1 MHDLPFKMHWKKMRA
16 NIHMPRSV
24 QYPGLC
30 FFFFSP
36 CTLSSVIPSSYFFN
50 KSIAMEGRGACRS
63 LLLAALFLLIHAVKR
78 KENRGGGW
86 GGEGSS
92 SFSLC
97 WLSPRAARNTVWSTT
112 VRLPSARTAHTAA
125 HRASEQ
131 PSPRFRA
138 LSCLEHERSR
148 LDALRSSWAVL
159 PLLSQRL
166 ETHRTKCLR
175 SHPTPRSDNFERKGV
190 GGRGGKG
197 GKKANEWKK
206 KNKNLKSDWRKK
218 REALD

>member
-78 KENRGGGW
+78 KENRGGG
-86 GGEGSS
+86 GREGSS

-97 WLSPRAARNTVWSTT
+97 WLSPCAARNTVWSTT

-175 SHPTPRSDNFERKGV
+175 SHPTPRSDNFERKG
-190 GGRGGKG
+190 GSGEGKE
-197 GKKANEWKK
+197 KKQMNGKK
-206 KNKNLKSDWRKK
+206 KNKKK
-218 REALD
+218 I

>member
-78 KENRGGGW
+78 KENRGGG
-86 GGEGSS
+86 GEKARAPFPSVDCLLVQLETLYDPQLFDSPLPGPLTPLRTGPQSS
-92 SFSLC
+92 R
-97 WLSPRAARNTVWSTT
+97 P
-112 VRLPSARTAHTAA
+112 P
-125 HRASEQ
+125 ASERC
-131 PSPRFRA
+131 PAWNMSEVG
-138 LSCLEHERSR
+138 LTRSGPAELCCR
-148 LDALRSSWAVL
+148 
-159 PLLSQRL
+159 
-166 ETHRTKCLR
+166 C
-175 SHPTPRSDNFERKGV
+175 
-190 GGRGGKG
+190 
-197 GKKANEWKK
+197 
-206 KNKNLKSDWRKK
+206 
-218 REALD
+218 